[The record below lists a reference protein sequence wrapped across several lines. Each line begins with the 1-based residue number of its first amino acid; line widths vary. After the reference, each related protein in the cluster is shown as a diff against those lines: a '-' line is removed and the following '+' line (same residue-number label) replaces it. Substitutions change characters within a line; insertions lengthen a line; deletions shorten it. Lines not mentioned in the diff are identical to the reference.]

1 MTKSD
6 ERNIFLKRL
15 ANIYAQNPDLPITK
29 SSIYYELRSFNVHN
43 NKNEKIANT
52 SLINVQLNLN
62 EKYKNDERVNTFT
75 FGKGYF
81 WAIENREQ
89 LSDEEFYGKIE
100 KAIKLYVSV
109 DSKDMY
115 MVASSL
121 FDFIIKE
128 KIITQSKIAKEMR
141 NDALVLRVST
151 KEEALKIINFLNE
164 KFEYKSRVKPN
175 PFLFDNGKV
184 SIAMDGRLSYN
195 STLSKLLQFYY
206 QEKRINDTLDKVDE
220 NDFLAFL
227 NKESLSFKNGYNE
240 EYLLKYGLDTSKKIL
255 DFMLILN
262 LISSNISGNLNMK
275 NIFSYQKVFEDIKD
289 FDTSA
294 MKINLL
300 YVMNTLNGKYG
311 KDMMHRIIN
320 RYIESGDIKLF
331 TRENNIR
338 GIVLQNLNP
347 SILEKLLNEM
357 SYSALI
363 DASIETEKKYGI
375 EQLNYAITKL
385 LSDHKIDGFTNT
397 NDVRSYLGFISNY
410 KIIDSALREKLREKE
425 YDYDLSTICSMIYEE
440 IEKNKAKNQVR

>member
-121 FDFIIKE
+121 FDFIINE

-151 KEEALKIINFLNE
+151 KEEALKIINFLN
-164 KFEYKSRVKPN
+164 F
-175 PFLFDNGKV
+175 
-184 SIAMDGRLSYN
+184 YN
-195 STLSKLLQFYY
+195 S
-206 QEKRINDTLDKVDE
+206 
-220 NDFLAFL
+220 
-227 NKESLSFKNGYNE
+227 
-240 EYLLKYGLDTSKKIL
+240 
-255 DFMLILN
+255 
-262 LISSNISGNLNMK
+262 
-275 NIFSYQKVFEDIKD
+275 
-289 FDTSA
+289 
-294 MKINLL
+294 
-300 YVMNTLNGKYG
+300 
-311 KDMMHRIIN
+311 
-320 RYIESGDIKLF
+320 
-331 TRENNIR
+331 
-338 GIVLQNLNP
+338 
-347 SILEKLLNEM
+347 
-357 SYSALI
+357 
-363 DASIETEKKYGI
+363 
-375 EQLNYAITKL
+375 
-385 LSDHKIDGFTNT
+385 
-397 NDVRSYLGFISNY
+397 
-410 KIIDSALREKLREKE
+410 
-425 YDYDLSTICSMIYEE
+425 
-440 IEKNKAKNQVR
+440 